1 MQAPLSLLF
10 SLAKSL
16 ETTNANDAPSLEEHN
31 TIRSNYPIAPNYY
44 QIDINQQY
52 ADGISKILI
61 SVNAIGKMKD
71 ELPVNQLNED

>member
-10 SLAKSL
+10 SLAISL
-16 ETTNANDAPSLEEHN
+16 ETVNANDTPSLEEHN

-44 QIDINQQY
+44 QIDIDQQH

-61 SVNAIGKMKD
+61 SINAIKKTKD
-71 ELPVNQLNED
+71 ELPLN